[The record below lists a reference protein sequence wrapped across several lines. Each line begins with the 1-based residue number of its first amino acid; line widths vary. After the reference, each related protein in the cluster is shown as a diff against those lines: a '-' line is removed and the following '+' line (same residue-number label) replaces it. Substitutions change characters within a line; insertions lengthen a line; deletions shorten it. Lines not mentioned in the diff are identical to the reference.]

1 MDDQNDD
8 NDHNDQSLGSLPAE
22 LPDELPQEVAD
33 DAPKLLDP
41 DEDLDVT
48 EPASDGEPIHRSAGG
63 DVGEGA
69 D

>member
-1 MDDQNDD
+1 MSDETDDTAVR
-8 NDHNDQSLGSLPAE
+8 LPEA
-22 LPDELPQEVAD
+22 LPEQMPEQLPE
-33 DAPKLLDP
+33 DAPVLLDP

-48 EPASDGEPIHRSAGG
+48 APGPDGEPIHHSVGG